1 MSSIPE
7 ELKYTTS
14 HEWVQLLD
22 NDLVRVGITDHA
34 QGSLGDLVYVELP
47 ELGNTYQAEE
57 ECAVV
62 ESVKSASDLYCP
74 IAGEIVEVN
83 DLLKDSPETVNT
95 DPYGNG
101 WIFCLRPDDI
111 DDLQGL
117 LDADAYQAT
126 LPDSE

>member
-1 MSSIPE
+1 
-7 ELKYTTS
+7 
-14 HEWVQLLD
+14 LD
-22 NDLVRVGITDHA
+22 DDLVRVGITDHA
-34 QGSLGDLVYVELP
+34 QESLGDMVYVELP
-47 ELGNTYQAEE
+47 EVGNTYQAEE

-83 DLLKDSPETVNT
+83 EMLRDHPETVNT

-111 DDLQGL
+111 NDLQGL
-117 LDADAYQAT
+117 LDAEAYQAA